1 MAKNHT
7 FILLGGFIF
16 LLEKNPILSLTL
28 VSANRWPELSHVAT
42 VLQGN
47 LQIWFFSLK

>member
-7 FILLGGFIF
+7 FGGFYI
-16 LLEKNPILSLTL
+16 LEKNPILFLTL
-28 VSANRWPELSHVAT
+28 VSANHWPELSHVAT